1 MTEIHDA
8 ARRGDKSALSE
19 LLQDPGFDKINAS
32 DEKGCTP
39 LWIASREGHTAF
51 VQSLLSH
58 PKFDISMVN
67 TICESKHTPLHIA
80 VCFGLD
86 EIVQMLL
93 AQSGI
98 ELNTRDVNGH
108 TPLTLA
114 VKKGFESTVNLLLA
128 MDEVDLGPD
137 GRRKT
142 PLTTAFESG
151 QLTIASALVSAE
163 RRRSPTKTHQT
174 LLSWASANDK
184 RDVVRRINDL
194 YTVNPNLQD
203 GDGDTPL
210 SKAAERGNL
219 SMVRLLLEN
228 SAVDVNSKNRDGSTP
243 MSRAALH
250 QHKNVVQLLAAKDN
264 ITLHSLVRAGNLQL
278 TDYLLGGD
286 IDLNH
291 KDPYGMT
298 ALHIAIITRKLQITK
313 SLLLRGADINVK
325 DMTGRTPLV
334 LAVQHTLRDY
344 VEVLLSRSACMIGI
358 QIGDWQ
364 RIYDCYSTD
373 SVLRISERTG
383 GLTQVEFVDIDCA
396 LQNQPDTVRS
406 LIQVDSFSAW
416 SGFHTRHGLN
426 VTLPRNTRRMYSKMA
441 LAEPGGLAAVA
452 VTVWVPYTRMFMK
465 ISGWDE
471 CGIAWTTGGIGE
483 DRGLS
488 QKTRHYFSMLP
499 DGWIP
504 ESGVRFFEQLIV
516 YLTTMWSE
524 LCDGAEDHLS
534 ERRMKQLQEKGRSEM
549 IDDLAGD
556 AKNLAELRR
565 CLRSQVYDA
574 KIFIKDYERSQDAD
588 LDQQVLKA
596 IERFA
601 KIDVMLQEL
610 DQTIRDLLQLE
621 FAWVSIHEAHK
632 STSLGASMKRLSWI
646 TFIFLPA
653 MFASSLFGMN
663 ANILESN
670 PDWRWYLIFIE
681 TQIEKH
687 FNQWKMEFNKK
698 RRGLKNRRTSIPPV

>member
-19 LLQDPGFDKINAS
+19 LLQGPGFDKINAR

-67 TICESKHTPLHIA
+67 TTCESKHTPLHIA

-86 EIVQMLL
+86 EIVQTLL

-98 ELNTRDVNGH
+98 ELNTGGINGH

-264 ITLHSLVRAGNLQL
+264 LTLHSLVRAGNLQL
-278 TDYLLGGD
+278 TEYLLGCD

-325 DMTGRTPLV
+325 DVTGRTPLI

-344 VEVLLSRSACMIGI
+344 VEVLLSRSACMISI
-358 QIGDWQ
+358 QIGDRQ

-383 GLTQVEFVDIDCA
+383 GLTQVEFVDIECA

-416 SGFHTRHGLN
+416 
-426 VTLPRNTRRMYSKMA
+426 RMYSKLA
-441 LAEPGGLAAVA
+441 LAEPGGLVAVA
-452 VTVWVPYTRMFMK
+452 ITVWVPYTRMFMK

-471 CGIAWTTGGIGE
+471 CGIAWTIGGIGE
-483 DRGLS
+483 DGGLS
-488 QKTRHYFSMLP
+488 QKTRHHFSMLP

-516 YLTTMWSE
+516 YLTTKWSE

-574 KIFIKDYERSQDAD
+574 KIFIKDYERSQGAD

-610 DQTIRDLLQLE
+610 DQTIKYLLQLE

-663 ANILESN
+663 VNILESN

-687 FNQWKMEFNKK
+687 FNQWKMELNKK
-698 RRGLKNRRTSIPPV
+698 RRDLKNRRTSIPPV